1 MKRLPQSALFTLLLA
16 SLSCVSGNK
25 IRADTE
31 VLTADVERARR
42 GGALRCAPAELAAA
56 EANLDFARGELS
68 QGNSSRAAQ
77 HVRDADTAVKRALD
91 LSKNCGPR
99 QVLVRDRPETPQAQ
113 PEQPQQPT
121 QPQQQVVVS
130 IEETDSDGDG
140 VLDKDDPCPEQ
151 AEDVDGFQDQDGCP
165 DPDNDGDGVLDAQ
178 DKCPLIPGVAENNGC
193 PPEAP
198 KDRDG
203 DGILDNVDKCP
214 DQPEDKDGF
223 EDEDGCPE
231 MDNDLDGIVDGT
243 DKCPNEPG
251 PLQNLGCPIVDKD
264 GDGINDDKDKCPDEP
279 EDKDGY
285 QDDDGCPD
293 LDNDSDGVPDAQDKC
308 PNESGPQENAGC
320 PDPDR
325 DGDGVVDRLDAC
337 PDDPGVKE
345 ERGCAKQY
353 KMVIVK
359 KDRIEIK
366 KQILFGTGSA
376 KIIGKQ
382 STTILDEVAQAL
394 KDAPWIRKM
403 RIEGHTDS
411 MGNDTANL
419 KLSQK
424 RADAVMVQLLKR
436 GIDPGRM
443 EAVGFGETKPVAPNN
458 TKAGRALNRR
468 TEFNVVRQ

>member
-1 MKRLPQSALFTLLLA
+1 
-16 SLSCVSGNK
+16 C
-25 IRADTE
+25 I
-31 VLTADVERARR
+31 
-42 GGALRCAPAELAAA
+42 
-56 EANLDFARGELS
+56 
-68 QGNSSRAAQ
+68 
-77 HVRDADTAVKRALD
+77 
-91 LSKNCGPR
+91 
-99 QVLVRDRPETPQAQ
+99 RDR
-113 PEQPQQPT
+113 
-121 QPQQQVVVS
+121 PQQQVVVS

-382 STTILDEVAQAL
+382 STTILDEVGQAL

-424 RADAVMVQLLKR
+424 RADAVMAQLLKR